1 MTSTDSSGHQ
11 THVPSATAASAA
23 PATAPAAAPAGPPAA
38 PAAWYVVYTK
48 PRQERVALEQLVHQ
62 DFEVYLPL
70 FRMLRKPGRQ
80 TTASSATSMS
90 AATAANREPSGGVPG
105 SAGAAAGIA
114 VVHEPMFP
122 RYLFLRP
129 TRATQSLSVVRSTVG
144 VSRLVM
150 FGQQPATLADEAIRS
165 IHRAES
171 LRETASLD
179 RISPY
184 QPGMAVRLLD
194 PALGGLQALVQSVSK
209 DRVTLLL
216 EILGRPQSVQVEF
229 GRIAPL

>member
-48 PRQERVALEQLVHQ
+48 PRQERVALEQLEHQ

-70 FRMLRKPGRQ
+70 FRVLRKPGRQ
-80 TTASSATSMS
+80 ATANSATSMS
-90 AATAANREPSGGVPG
+90 AATAANREPSGGAPG
-105 SAGAAAGIA
+105 SAEAVAGIA
-114 VVHEPMFP
+114 IVHEPMFP

-144 VSRLVM
+144 
-150 FGQQPATLADEAIRS
+150 
-165 IHRAES
+165 
-171 LRETASLD
+171 
-179 RISPY
+179 
-184 QPGMAVRLLD
+184 
-194 PALGGLQALVQSVSK
+194 
-209 DRVTLLL
+209 
-216 EILGRPQSVQVEF
+216 
-229 GRIAPL
+229 

>member
-1 MTSTDSSGHQ
+1 MTSTASPSDQ
-11 THVPSATAASAA
+11 TCTPSTTAA
-23 PATAPAAAPAGPPAA
+23 
-38 PAAWYVVYTK
+38 AAWYVAHTK
-48 PRQERVALEQLVHQ
+48 PRQEHVALQQLQRQ

-70 FRMLRKPGRQ
+70 FRVFRKPGRR
-80 TTASSATSMS
+80 AAAGGVAKVS
-90 AATAANREPSGGVPG
+90 AAGVERSTALAA
-105 SAGAAAGIA
+105 AGAAVI
-114 VVHEPMFP
+114 HEPMFP

-129 TRATQSLSVVRSTVG
+129 TRSTQSLSVVRSTVG

-150 FGQQPATLADEAIRS
+150 FGQHPATLADEAIHS
-165 IHRAES
+165 IRKAES

-179 RISPY
+179 SISPY
-184 QPGMAVRLLD
+184 EPGMAVRLLD
-194 PALGGLQALVQSVSK
+194 PALAGLQALVQSVSK

>member
-1 MTSTDSSGHQ
+1 MTSTDSSSDQ
-11 THVPSATAASAA
+11 TRVPSATAA
-23 PATAPAAAPAGPPAA
+23 
-38 PAAWYVVYTK
+38 AAWYVAHTK
-48 PRQERVALEQLVHQ
+48 PRQEHVALEQLQHQ

-70 FRMLRKPGRQ
+70 FRVFSKPGR
-80 TTASSATSMS
+80 
-90 AATAANREPSGGVPG
+90 RSGNDAGV
-105 SAGAAAGIA
+105 A

-129 TRATQSLSVVRSTVG
+129 TRTTQSLAVVRSTVG

-150 FGQQPATLADEAIRS
+150 FGQQPATLADGAIRT
-165 IHRAES
+165 IRQAES

-184 QPGMAVRLLD
+184 EPGMAVRLLD
-194 PALGGLQALVQSVSK
+194 PALAGLQALVQSVSR

>member
-11 THVPSATAASAA
+11 THVPSATAPSAA
-23 PATAPAAAPAGPPAA
+23 PAPASSAA
-38 PAAWYVVYTK
+38 AAWYVVYTK
-48 PRQERVALEQLVHQ
+48 PRQERVALEQLEHQ

-70 FRMLRKPGRQ
+70 FRMFRKPGRQ
-80 TTASSATSMS
+80 AMTDTAASVS
-90 AATAANREPSGGVPG
+90 AAAVTSSEP
-105 SAGAAAGIA
+105 SAGAARSAGEAAGIA

-129 TRATQSLSVVRSTVG
+129 TRVTQSLSVVRSTVG

-165 IHRAES
+165 IRRAES
-171 LRETASLD
+171 LREEASLD

-194 PALGGLQALVQSVSK
+194 PAMGGLQALVQSVSK